1 MSSAA
6 PVKVVHATV
15 HGRVQGV
22 GYRAWI
28 ERQALRLGLEGW
40 ARNLADG
47 SVEAVFAGPADRVA
61 EVLDG
66 CRRGPAAARV
76 DDLQWHES
84 GAEILAPRR
93 RGERFSR
100 LPDA

>member
-1 MSSAA
+1 M
-6 PVKVVHATV
+6 VHAIV
-15 HGRVQGV
+15 RGRVQGV

-61 EVLDG
+61 EALEG

-76 DDLQWHES
+76 DDLQWREA
-84 GAEILAPRR
+84 GPEILAPRR